1 MFLIS
6 WILILE
12 YMFNVHIFKD
22 FFMKRTYS
30 LNNILID

>member
-22 FFMKRTYS
+22 FFHEAHIFLK
-30 LNNILID
+30 